1 MGKINLNNPA
11 THSTGKIVK
20 HTRKRLLDND
30 NVVGYIFISP
40 FVVGFLAFTII
51 PILASLYYS
60 FTDFDLL
67 SAPRFTGLANYI
79 QMFTADQKFIQSLK
93 VTFFFVFISVPL
105 RLLFA
110 LFVAMLFTVK
120 SKAVGIYRAVYYI
133 PSIIGGSVAIAVL
146 WKRLFGEDGVVNAIL
161 FLFGI
166 DSKVSWLG
174 NPKTAIWTLIL
185 LAVWQ
190 FGSSMLIFLAGLKQI
205 PESYYEAA
213 VIDGASFWQKF
224 KRITIPML
232 TPVIFFN
239 LIMQLINGFMSFT
252 QSFIISNGSGSPL
265 DSLLLYALYLYQKA
279 FAFQQM
285 GYGCAM
291 AWVML
296 VIIGILTAIAFKSS
310 SAWVYY
316 ESKED

>member
-1 MGKINLNNPA
+1 MGKINVNNPA
-11 THSTGKIVK
+11 THSTGKIDK
-20 HTRKRLLDND
+20 HTLKKLLDND
-30 NVVGYIFISP
+30 NIVGYIFISP

-67 SAPRFTGLANYI
+67 STPRFTGLANYI
-79 QMFTADQKFIQSLK
+79 QMFTADQKFIKSLK

-105 RLLFA
+105 RLIFA

-146 WKRLFGEDGVVNAIL
+146 WKKLFGEDGVVNAIL
-161 FLFGI
+161 LIFGI

-174 NPKTAIWTLIL
+174 NPQTAIWTLIL
-185 LAVWQ
+185 LAIWQ

-239 LIMQLINGFMSFT
+239 LIMQLISGFMSFT

-296 VIIGILTAIAFKSS
+296 VIIGVLTAIAFKSS

>member
-1 MGKINLNNPA
+1 MGKMNAKNPA